1 MGPHAPPL
9 RVVRCPPRGP
19 RPPWGGPAAGGVR
32 PHAPPLREVRCPPR
46 GPRPPWGGPATG
58 GVRPHAPPLRFG
70 RHARGPGHP
79 KRHGGFTLVEV
90 LVALAIM
97 AVMAALTWRGI
108 DGMARSQQATREH
121 ADQVLALQAGL
132 AQWRAD
138 LDAMM
143 VWPAPSAVPNAPA
156 NAAPAPQRSL
166 AWDGRVLRITRVS
179 AGDVAAGLRV
189 VAWARRSTD
198 GQWLRWQSAP
208 VMSVQSW
215 QAAWDAAA
223 RWAEAGAPANPG
235 NANAQAVAIASVQ
248 DWQLH
253 YFRGNAW
260 SNPLSSPAAGSS
272 AADTLPDA
280 LRLLLTLAPGQAIN
294 GTLTLDWVR
303 PDFGGNAP

>member
-19 RPPWGGPAAGGVR
+19 RPPWGGPAAGGLG
-32 PHAPPLREVRCPPR
+32 PHAPPLRVVRCPPR
-46 GPRPPWGGPATG
+46 GPRPPWGGPAAG
-58 GVRPHAPPLRFG
+58 GLGPHAPPLRD
-70 RHARGPGHP
+70 HQHP
-79 KRHGGFTLVEV
+79 HPRRPRGFTLVEV

-108 DGMARSQQATREH
+108 DGMARAQQDTHQH

-143 VWPAPSAVPNAPA
+143 VWPTPAPSPG
-156 NAAPAPQRSL
+156 AAPTTAAPVQRSL
-166 AWDGRVLRITRVS
+166 AWDGRVLRITRTAPGD
-179 AGDVAAGLRV
+179 AGAGLRV

-198 GQWLRWQSAP
+198 GAWLRWQSAP
-208 VMSVQSW
+208 VLSQRTW

-223 RWAEAGAPANPG
+223 RWAEAGAPLDPG
-235 NANAQAVAIASVQ
+235 NPNTQAVAITVAQ

-260 SNPLSSPAAGSS
+260 SNPLSSPASGATTDSS
-272 AADTLPDA
+272 ALPDA
-280 LRLLLTLAPGQAIN
+280 LRLLLTLAPGQALSGAI
-294 GTLTLDWVR
+294 TLDWVR
-303 PDFGGNAP
+303 PDFGGSS